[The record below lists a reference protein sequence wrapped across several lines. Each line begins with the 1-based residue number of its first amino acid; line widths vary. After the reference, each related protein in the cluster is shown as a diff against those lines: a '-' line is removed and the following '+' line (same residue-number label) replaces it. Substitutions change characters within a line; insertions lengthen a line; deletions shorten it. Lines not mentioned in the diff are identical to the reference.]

1 MNNAVAYVRV
11 SSEGQGEDGY
21 SLDDQLQKIKAYA
34 IANQMSLEN
43 KNIFKDI
50 ESGSNPNRV
59 GLNALIKA
67 TSDENNK
74 INYVLVYAIDRW
86 TRDAVNG
93 LILLKEF
100 SKKNIKLVSVSES
113 FDPTTPIGRFMCGFL
128 HQLAELNKETIIDKL
143 SSGKKQMIQ
152 QTGKWGGGITPY
164 GYSAIG
170 KRKKR
175 NEESIVNGRGQL
187 VVNEQESIIVKTI
200 FSLREKNKT
209 YDQII
214 AYLTQK
220 KYYNRNGRVFNK
232 ATIYRIL
239 NRKDMYTSQKH
250 INSSIVLDKRI
261 QPQQPRIFNA

>member
-11 SSEGQGEDGY
+11 SSDGQGEDGY

-34 IANQMSLEN
+34 MANQISLDN

-50 ESGSNPNRV
+50 ESGSNPNRI
-59 GLNALIKA
+59 GLNSLIEVA
-67 TSDENNK
+67 SDEKNK
-74 INYVLVYAIDRW
+74 INCVLVYAIDRW
-86 TRDAVNG
+86 TRNAVNG

-100 SKKNIKLVSVSES
+100 TKRNIKLISVSEF

-128 HQLAELNKETIIDKL
+128 HQLAELNKETVIDKL
-143 SSGKKQMIQ
+143 TSGKKQMIK

-164 GYSAIG
+164 GYSAVG

-187 VVNEQESIIVKTI
+187 VINEKESKIIKTI
-200 FSLREKNKT
+200 FSLREENKS
-209 YDQII
+209 YDEII
-214 AYLTQK
+214 ACLTK
-220 KYYNRNGRVFNK
+220 KNYYNRNGRVFNK

-239 NRKDMYTSQKH
+239 NRKDMYTSKKH
-250 INSSIVLDKRI
+250 INSSIVLDKMI
-261 QPQQPRIFNA
+261 QPQQPRIF